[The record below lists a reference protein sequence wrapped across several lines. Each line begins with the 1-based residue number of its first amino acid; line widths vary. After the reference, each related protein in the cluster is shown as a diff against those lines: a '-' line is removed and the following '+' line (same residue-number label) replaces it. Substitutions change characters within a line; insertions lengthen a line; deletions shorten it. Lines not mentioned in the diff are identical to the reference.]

1 MPDSDTN
8 DHPAVEHQTRV
19 RSRKQIIGYEEGD
32 DPSIEPLFA
41 NHFELFQIGTDIYLD
56 IGIVRPEEI
65 IALKRQMESAPTEEH
80 ELAFNVLQRIAMSRD
95 GFERLK
101 AGVETITKAMR
112 GEVVA
117 G

>member
-8 DHPAVEHQTRV
+8 DHAVVEHPARV

-32 DPSIEPLFA
+32 LSLEPLFA
-41 NHFELFQIGTDIYLD
+41 THFELLQIGTDIYLD

-65 IALKRQMESAPTEEH
+65 LDLKMRIQNAPAEEH
-80 ELAFNVLQRIAMSRD
+80 EIAINVLQRIVMSRD

-101 AGVETITKAMR
+101 AGVEEITKAMR
-112 GEVVA
+112 EGNVA